1 MAHLRVGLF
10 LFSKY
15 QAQGRVGAML
25 IVALTGGIGAGKS
38 LAAQYFSELGARVVD
53 ADQLARIAVERGS
66 AGFDDVITR
75 FGEAIMRDGDIDRK
89 ALAEI
94 IFSDAKAKEDLEA
107 IIHPRVR
114 ELFLEVVSD
123 LQPDEILIYE
133 IPLLVETG
141 ARANF
146 DLVITVEADLEVRK
160 ERLRKRGMF
169 ISEIER
175 RISQQASREEREDAA
190 DFVIINNGDEDLLLR
205 AVENLWEELP
215 SRAK

>member
-1 MAHLRVGLF
+1 
-10 LFSKY
+10 
-15 QAQGRVGAML
+15 ML

-53 ADQLARIAVERGS
+53 ADQLARVAIERGS
-66 AGFDDVITR
+66 EGFDEVILR
-75 FGEAIMRDGDIDRK
+75 FGEEITRNGDIDRK

-94 IFSDAKAKEDLEA
+94 IFADPKAKQDLET

-114 ELFLEVVSD
+114 ELFAEVVAD
-123 LQPDEILIYE
+123 LDIDEILIYE
-133 IPLLVETG
+133 IPLLVET
-141 ARANF
+141 AAAKNF
-146 DLVITVEADLEVRK
+146 DLVITVEADLEIRK

-175 RISQQASREEREDAA
+175 RIATQASREERMALA
-190 DFVIINNGDEDLLLR
+190 DYVIINDGDEDGLLR

>member
-1 MAHLRVGLF
+1 
-10 LFSKY
+10 
-15 QAQGRVGAML
+15 ML

-53 ADQLARIAVERGS
+53 ADQLARVAIERGS
-66 AGFDDVITR
+66 EGFDEVILR
-75 FGEAIMRDGDIDRK
+75 FGEEITRNGDIDRK

-94 IFSDAKAKEDLEA
+94 IFADPKAKQDLEA

-114 ELFLEVVSD
+114 ELFSEVVAD
-123 LQPDEILIYE
+123 LAADEILIYE
-133 IPLLVETG
+133 IPLLVETSAAG
-141 ARANF
+141 NF
-146 DLVITVEADLEVRK
+146 DLVITVEADLEIRK

-175 RISQQASREEREDAA
+175 RIATQASSEERMALA
-190 DFVIINNGDEDLLLR
+190 DYVIVNDGDEDSLLR

>member
-1 MAHLRVGLF
+1 
-10 LFSKY
+10 
-15 QAQGRVGAML
+15 ML

-53 ADQLARIAVERGS
+53 ADQLARVAIERGS
-66 AGFDDVITR
+66 EGFDEVILR
-75 FGEAIMRDGDIDRK
+75 FGEEITRNGDIDRK

-94 IFSDAKAKEDLEA
+94 IFADPKAKEDLEA

-114 ELFLEVVSD
+114 ELFAEVVAD
-123 LQPDEILIYE
+123 LNQDEILIYE
-133 IPLLVETG
+133 IPLLAET
-141 ARANF
+141 ASAKNF
-146 DLVITVEADLEVRK
+146 DLVITVEADLEIRK

-175 RISQQASREEREDAA
+175 RIATQASREERIALA
-190 DFVIINNGDEDLLLR
+190 DFVIINDGDKDGLLR
-205 AVENLWEELP
+205 AVENLWEDLP